1 MSRKKILIVDDEELT
16 LMMTENILSR
26 EYDTVRALSGKEAI
40 ALYSEHNPNLVL
52 SDLMMPEMTGF
63 EMLDVM
69 HQKYGRAIPVIF
81 MTAHESE
88 ENELRSL
95 TSGAVDF
102 IRKPLKADVLLKSV
116 NSIMQRLEAA
126 RQSGAFGK

>member
-16 LMMTENILSR
+16 LMMTESILSR
-26 EYDTVRALSGKEAI
+26 EYDTIRALSGKEAI
-40 ALYSEHNPNLVL
+40 ELYGEHMPDMVL

-63 EMLDVM
+63 EMLDAM
-69 HQKYGRAIPVIF
+69 HQKFGRAIPVIF

-102 IRKPLKADVLLKSV
+102 IRKPLKADALLRSV
-116 NSIMQRLEAA
+116 NSIMQRLEEA
-126 RQSGAFGK
+126 RKFGR

>member
-40 ALYSEHNPNLVL
+40 ALYKEHMPDLVL
-52 SDLMMPEMTGF
+52 SDLMMPEMSGF
-63 EMLDVM
+63 EMLDAM
-69 HQKYGRAIPVIF
+69 HQQFGRAIPVIF

-102 IRKPLKADVLLKSV
+102 IRKPLKADALLRSV
-116 NSIMQRLEAA
+116 NSIIQRLEAA
-126 RQSGAFGK
+126 RNN

>member
-16 LMMTENILSR
+16 LMMTESILSR

-40 ALYSEHNPNLVL
+40 ELYEEHMPDMVL

-63 EMLDVM
+63 EMLDAM
-69 HQKYGRAIPVIF
+69 HQKFGRAIPVIF

-102 IRKPLKADVLLKSV
+102 IRKPLKADALLRSV
-116 NSIMQRLEAA
+116 NSIMQRLEEA
-126 RQSGAFGK
+126 RKFGR